1 MHINEISDNI
11 RSDAQ
16 QEDQLLLGDGQL
28 DHVVDGELV
37 RLAGQ
42 GDAQAF
48 TAIMRKYNRL
58 MFRSVRGV
66 VHDDAE
72 AQDVVQDAY
81 LRAFGAMSQFRGEAS
96 LGTWLV
102 RIAIHSA
109 LDAQR
114 KRGRH
119 VRLDDMDD
127 QERQALE
134 DRMAIQSEMAA
145 QPDVLAERS
154 QLAILLQRSVDSLPP
169 IYRSVFVLRAVE
181 EMSVQDTAACL
192 QVSEDVVKTRYLRAR
207 SMLRDALGAQLEP
220 HIPGVY
226 AFAGARCEAV
236 VRHVLAQ
243 LQAQGRLAAA

>member
-1 MHINEISDNI
+1 MQISDKEDNI
-11 RSDAQ
+11 
-16 QEDQLLLGDGQL
+16 LLPDTQL

-72 AQDVVQDAY
+72 AQDAVQDAY
-81 LRAFGAMSQFRGEAS
+81 LRAFGALPQFRGEAS

-102 RIAIHSA
+102 RIAIHAA

-119 VRLDDMDD
+119 VRLDDMDE

-134 DRMAIQSEMAA
+134 DRMAIQADASA
-145 QPDVLAERS
+145 QPDALAERS
-154 QLAILLQRSVDSLPP
+154 QLSVLLQRSVDSLPP
-169 IYRSVFVLRAVE
+169 MYRSVFVLRAVE

-192 QVSEDVVKTRYLRAR
+192 QVSEEVVKTRYLRAR
-207 SMLRDALGAQLEP
+207 TMLRDALGAQLEP

-243 LQAQGRLAAA
+243 LTSQGRIAAA